1 MNTMLECGQSET
13 ILPPPPEDEATDLH
27 GQDKSGFEAPSSAI
41 VGTGMD
47 LDQWDHV
54 GNINRHG

>member
-13 ILPPPPEDEATDLH
+13 ILPPEDEVTDLH
-27 GQDKSGFEAPSSAI
+27 GQDKSGFEAPSSAM
-41 VGTGMD
+41 VGEGMD
-47 LDQWDHV
+47 LDQWDQL